1 MLVSYLCTPVKCT
14 AVSTLYL
21 FFHLSCTIKSQ
32 KDSQVGRYN
41 YLNSMLY
48 IISRGS
54 AHMQQDVLSNSCTAA
69 ETLYYL
75 IPVLLLDCDAIDQ

>member
-1 MLVSYLCTPVKCT
+1 
-14 AVSTLYL
+14 
-21 FFHLSCTIKSQ
+21 
-32 KDSQVGRYN
+32 
-41 YLNSMLY
+41 MLY